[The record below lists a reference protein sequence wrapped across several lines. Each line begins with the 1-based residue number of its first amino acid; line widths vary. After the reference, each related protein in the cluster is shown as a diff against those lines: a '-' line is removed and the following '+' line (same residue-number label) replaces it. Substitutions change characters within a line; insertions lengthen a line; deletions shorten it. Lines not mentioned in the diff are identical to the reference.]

1 MSQGVANHPGIFSL
15 NSGSNSGDGCSLTL
29 SDATN
34 GAVYAFANL
43 GAGGAWSYW
52 EAQAI
57 FETDANGVASARY
70 LVGFSDNQAAYH
82 PANGNEIAVRYDPSG
97 GGCPSNESTT
107 NWVYEV
113 IVSGTKTCFNS
124 GLAVAANTWYHV
136 RIYSATQ
143 GTVQFQINSANSGS
157 VAAAPTATLTPQFI
171 NMSTGGAA
179 EGLSVD
185 WWAMKMQG
193 LVR

>member
-1 MSQGVANHPGIFSL
+1 MSQGVANHPGIFFL
-15 NSGSNSGDGCSLTL
+15 VSGANSGDGCSLTL
-29 SDATN
+29 SDAAE
-34 GAVYAFANL
+34 GAVYSFANL

-57 FETDANGVASARY
+57 FQTDANGVANARY
-70 LVGFSDNQAAYH
+70 LIGFSDNQSAYH
-82 PANGNEIAVRYDPSG
+82 PVNGNEIAVRYDASG

-107 NWVYEV
+107 NWVYET

-124 GLAVAANTWYHV
+124 GLAVAPNTWYHV

-143 GTVQFQINSANSGS
+143 GTIQFQINGSNSGS
-157 VAAAPTATLTPQFI
+157 LAAAPTATLTPQII
-171 NMSTGGAA
+171 NMTTGGGT

>member
-1 MSQGVANHPGIFSL
+1 
-15 NSGSNSGDGCSLTL
+15 
-29 SDATN
+29 
-34 GAVYAFANL
+34 
-43 GAGGAWSYW
+43 
-52 EAQAI
+52 
-57 FETDANGVASARY
+57 
-70 LVGFSDNQAAYH
+70 
-82 PANGNEIAVRYDPSG
+82 
-97 GGCPSNESTT
+97 
-107 NWVYEV
+107 VYEV